1 MIHRLREHDYAGRG
15 FYFITTTA
23 YPRRNLF
30 STISDYRAH
39 LNQLGEIVREEWLRL
54 HREQP
59 LREQQEFEIMP
70 DHFHGT
76 IIATAPLPK
85 PLGYYIGNFKGRTR
99 QAIRKLVGDPTFQVW
114 SRGFF
119 DLVSLDA
126 DMFHAFRLYTKDNAR
141 RKQLRDENR
150 ALFVKMRNATH
161 PRLPQN
167 RQWTAV
173 GDLALLDYPLLV
185 PVIVHRRRP
194 PKETE
199 EAINHFVD
207 LAFSGAIL
215 VGGFI
220 SPGEKEVARRI
231 AAFPQA
237 RIIYLLP
244 HGMAHYKPRG
254 KAVDRIANSET
265 LVLSGF
271 GDEIPETPIN
281 YDNCHFNNDL
291 ARAISA
297 ASATAPAVT
306 STPQHKESPVASATA
321 PAAVAKEDSC
331 EQHAENHV
339 DG

>member
-1 MIHRLREHDYAGRG
+1 MNHRLREHDYAGRG
-15 FYFITTTA
+15 FYFITAAT

-30 STISDYRAH
+30 STISGYQTH
-39 LNQLGEIVREEWLRL
+39 LTQLGEIVREEWLRL

-59 LREQQEFEIMP
+59 LLEQQEFEIMP

-99 QAIRKLVGDPTFQVW
+99 QAIRRLVGDPAFPVW
-114 SRGFF
+114 SQGFF

-126 DMFHAFRLYTKDNAR
+126 DMFHSFRHYTKDNPR

-150 ALFVKMRNATH
+150 ALFRKVRDASH

-167 RQWTAV
+167 RRWTAV

-185 PVIVHRRRP
+185 PVIVHRRRSAE
-194 PKETE
+194 ETE
-199 EAINHFVD
+199 NTIGHFVD
-207 LAFSGAIL
+207 LAASGAIL
-215 VGGFI
+215 IGGFI

-231 AAFPQA
+231 SALPNA
-237 RIIYLLP
+237 RVIYLLP

-254 KAVDRIANSET
+254 KAVDRIANSKT

-271 GDEIPETPIN
+271 GDEVPETPIN

-291 ARAISA
+291 ARAIA
-297 ASATAPAVT
+297 ATPPIPAANATPPT
-306 STPQHKESPVASATA
+306 TVASATA
-321 PAAVAKEDSC
+321 PAAVAKEGPY
-331 EQHAENHV
+331 EQHEENHV
-339 DG
+339 VG